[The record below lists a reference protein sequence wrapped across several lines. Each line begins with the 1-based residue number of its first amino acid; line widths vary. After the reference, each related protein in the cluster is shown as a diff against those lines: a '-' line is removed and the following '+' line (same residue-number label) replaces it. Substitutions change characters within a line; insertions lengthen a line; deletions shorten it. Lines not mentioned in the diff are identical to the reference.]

1 MAQEAREEIE
11 IGAASGFVPR
21 DFVCSFC
28 LVLGDG
34 CLQEQM
40 LLAARRVAD
49 VISDDLYIVPRSQTC
64 RWHHRRL

>member
-1 MAQEAREEIE
+1 VAQEAREEIE
-11 IGAASGFVPR
+11 IGAASGFVPH

-40 LLAARRVAD
+40 LLAARRVALD
-49 VISDDLYIVPRSQTC
+49 ICT
-64 RWHHRRL
+64 